1 MGLEVRKETAWVG
14 SWSLLF
20 DVGASAG
27 RSQKLEVT
35 RYRAGILAGLLHS
48 LTWHVDAH
56 SWLEPQPEKSRTPAC
71 GLSRQA
77 AFHSPAAGA
86 KRGCPREPER
96 SCIVF
101 YDRFVKHDSGAPTT
115 VRDSPQFKVREHRPH
130 FSMGEV
136 RVGGGVVMAIF
147 GE

>member
-1 MGLEVRKETAWVG
+1 MDLEVRKVTAWVG

-56 SWLEPQPEKSRTPAC
+56 SWLEPQPEKSRTPSC

-77 AFHSPAAGA
+77 ASPHSPVAGA
-86 KRGCPREPER
+86 KPGCPGEPGG

-101 YDRFVKHDSGAPTT
+101 YDRFENHDNGASTT
-115 VRDSPQFKVREHRPH
+115 IRGSPH
-130 FSMGEV
+130 FKGRERDPTSPWEKCVWVEGL
-136 RVGGGVVMAIF
+136 
-147 GE
+147 